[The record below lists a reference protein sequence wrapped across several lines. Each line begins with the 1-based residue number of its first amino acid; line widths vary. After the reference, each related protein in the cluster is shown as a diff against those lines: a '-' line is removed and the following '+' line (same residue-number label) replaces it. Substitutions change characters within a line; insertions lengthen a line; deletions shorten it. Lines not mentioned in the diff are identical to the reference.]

1 MSRTKDIR
9 NAVEN
14 ELSYDPLVDASNVTV
29 EITDGEVALSGSVPV
44 AGLAGVRSVKNDIRL
59 EEA

>member
-1 MSRTKDIR
+1 MVRQPVPLSQWPGDRVDWWMTK
-9 NAVEN
+9 
-14 ELSYDPLVDASNVTV
+14 
-29 EITDGEVALSGSVPV
+29 